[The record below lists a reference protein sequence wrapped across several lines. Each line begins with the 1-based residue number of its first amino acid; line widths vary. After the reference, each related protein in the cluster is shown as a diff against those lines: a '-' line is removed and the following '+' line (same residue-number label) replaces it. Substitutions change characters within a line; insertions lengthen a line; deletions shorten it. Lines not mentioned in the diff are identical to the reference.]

1 MKTLEFLSSDIGG
14 VPQQPGIY
22 AWYYRPRTFG
32 NREAETL
39 GQLITSPS
47 SVRTEIT
54 MRYELM
60 WEAASDVNVLHGGK
74 QKRQPAN
81 KFISDSI
88 IDGSNLITSFFQ
100 NSMVPYFAK
109 PLYIGIDNK
118 NLCRRIKEHYDLL
131 SQLWEPGGGISK
143 YLGEYPDAG
152 VQDVLDQFDLKHSFA
167 INARVKR
174 IAPKDLVVC
183 VCSINLPG
191 KLRELEKI
199 LQILVDPIC
208 GRS

>member
-1 MKTLEFLSSDIGG
+1 MKTLELLSSDIGDA
-14 VPQQPGIY
+14 PQQPGIY

-39 GQLITSPS
+39 GRLITNPS
-47 SVRTEIT
+47 SVRTEIV
-54 MRYELM
+54 MRYGIM
-60 WEAASDVNVLHGGK
+60 WEADSDVDVMHGGK
-74 QKRQPAN
+74 QKRQRAN

-88 IDGSNLITSFFQ
+88 IYGSPLIKSFFQ
-100 NSMVPYFAK
+100 NSMVPYFAT

-118 NLCRRIKEHYDLL
+118 NLHRRIKEHYDSL
-131 SQLWEPGGGISK
+131 SQLWEPNGGISK
-143 YLGEYPDAG
+143 YLGEYPEAS
-152 VQDVLDQFDLKHSFA
+152 VQDVLNQFDLDHSFA
-167 INARVKR
+167 INARVKQ

-183 VCSINLPG
+183 ICPVDSQDR
-191 KLRELEKI
+191 LRDLEQI